1 MIEDVKRRY
10 ASPARAAAA
19 EQTRA
24 RLVETAAR
32 MLTDQPNIAGFSLEA
47 VAKAAGVTR
56 LTVYNQFGSRRGLL
70 EAVFDGVAANA
81 GLAGRVGGAM
91 QIAEPK
97 AALAELIAVFCVFWQ
112 EVRPMARLHDAAAS
126 DPELAETMKARDE
139 RRRQAITVLLTR
151 MDRGE
156 DRDLADLIFTLTSF
170 RTFEALQV
178 GRSGEAVCRIVTET
192 CMKVLD
198 RA

>member
-1 MIEDVKRRY
+1 MSEDVKRRY

-32 MLTDQPNIAGFSLEA
+32 LLAEQSNIAGFSLEA

-70 EAVFDGVAANA
+70 EAVFDSVAAGA
-81 GLAGRVGGAM
+81 GLAGRVAGAM
-91 QIAEPK
+91 QVAEPR
-97 AALAELIAVFCVFWQ
+97 AALAELVRVFCGFWQ

-126 DPELAETMKARDE
+126 DPELAEAVNARNE
-139 RRRQAITVLLTR
+139 RRRNAITVLMGR
-151 MDRGE
+151 MGRAQ
-156 DRDLADLIFTLTSF
+156 DRDLIDLIFTLTSY
-170 RTFEALQV
+170 RTFEALQA
-178 GRSGEAVCRIVTET
+178 GRSGEEACRLLTQSCLKLLE
-192 CMKVLD
+192 
-198 RA
+198 

>member
-1 MIEDVKRRY
+1 MSEDVKRRY

-32 MLTDQPNIAGFSLEA
+32 MLTDQPNIAGFSLDA
-47 VAKAAGVTR
+47 VAKAGGVTR

-70 EAVFDGVAANA
+70 EAVFDGVAAGA
-81 GLAGRVGGAM
+81 GLAGRVAGAM

-97 AALAELIAVFCVFWQ
+97 AALIELIAVFCIFWQ

-126 DPELAETMKARDE
+126 DPELAETMTARDE
-139 RRRQAITVLLTR
+139 RRRHAIAVLLTR
-151 MDRGE
+151 MGRAGE
-156 DRDLADLIFTLTSF
+156 RDLTDLIFTLTSF

-178 GRSGEAVCRIVTET
+178 GRSGEDACRIITET
-192 CMKVLD
+192 CLRVLD
-198 RA
+198 KP